1 MMKVYF
7 VLAALLFG
15 LIAKGQ
21 LAARDLDFESGL
33 GPNNVVYSILMQP
46 DTKLIISGNFNLY
59 NNQASNKIV
68 RLFSDGTYDSSFVAG
83 TGANSII
90 YCAALQPDGK
100 IIVGGQFTSYE
111 GVSRNRLA
119 RLYPDGSL
127 DTSFNPG
134 TGANNTIFSMNVQ
147 TDGRIVIAGIFTS
160 YQGISRNRIA
170 RLLSDGSIDTTFN
183 PGTGANQNLWI
194 STLQPDGKILIG
206 GVFSSYNGV
215 ARNRIARLLPN
226 GNLDLSFDP
235 GTGIMSPVASNAK
248 VSGIVI
254 QPNQDIILCGKFHTY
269 NEVDKKNIVRVKPD
283 GSIDQSFQV
292 GIGSN
297 DWIWQAALQAD
308 GKIVLGGYFTTYN
321 QDSAKFITRLLA
333 NGDRDTLFNL
343 QMNLNQLP
351 RAIFIQPDQKIL
363 IGGHFTKVNSDSI
376 PYLSRIKNVFPLTIN
391 QLNFRA
397 QRIQQRVELFW
408 QYENNNQVVN
418 FDIERSQDAKVFKKI
433 STSPAIK
440 EPHEHA
446 YSFVDYFPLE
456 QKSYYRL
463 RMNGLDG
470 IVSYS
475 NILSVDCILQSL
487 SIYPNPADS
496 YLMIQGLGEQEK
508 VRCVIRNK
516 EGKICKMIESLNQ
529 HANNIDIADL
539 RRGNYFIEIFSKSQP
554 VKYQFTKK

>member
-1 MMKVYF
+1 MIKINF
-7 VLAALLFG
+7 LLAALLIG

-21 LAARDLDFESGL
+21 LMVRDLDFESGL

-46 DTKLIISGNFNLY
+46 DNKLLVSGNFNLY
-59 NNQASNKIV
+59 NNQLSNKIV

-83 TGANSII
+83 TGANSVI
-90 YCAALQPDGK
+90 YCSALQPNGK
-100 IIVGGQFTSYE
+100 IIVGGQFTSYD
-111 GVSRNRLA
+111 GLSRNRIA
-119 RLYPDGSL
+119 RLHPDGSL

-134 TGANNTIFSMNVQ
+134 AGANNTIFSMNVQ
-147 TDGRIVIAGIFTS
+147 TDGRIIIAGVFTS

-170 RLLSDGSIDTTFN
+170 RLMSDGSIDTSFN

-194 STLQPDGKILIG
+194 SALQADGKILIG
-206 GVFSSYNGV
+206 GLFSSYNGT
-215 ARNRIARLLPN
+215 ARNRIARLLPD
-226 GNLDLSFDP
+226 GNLDMSFDP

-248 VSGIVI
+248 VSSIVV
-254 QPNQDIILCGKFHTY
+254 QPNHDIILCGKFHTY

-351 RAIFIQPDQKIL
+351 RAIFIQADQKIL

-376 PYLSRIKNVFPLTIN
+376 PYLSRIKNVYPLSLHN
-391 QLNFRA
+391 LNFTA
-397 QRIQQRVELFW
+397 QRIQQRVELYW
-408 QYENNNQVVN
+408 QVDKNNQVVN
-418 FDIERSQDAKVFKKI
+418 FDIERSQDAKVFTKMNT
-433 STSPAIK
+433 STDIIK
-440 EPHEHA
+440 HNRHD
-446 YSFVDYFPLE
+446 YSFIDYFPLE
-456 QKSYYRL
+456 HKSYYRL
-463 RMNGLDG
+463 RMNSIDG

-475 NILSVDCILQSL
+475 DIQPVDCLLQSL
-487 SIYPNPADS
+487 TIYPNPADS
-496 YLMIQGLGEQEK
+496 YLMILGMGEQEK
-508 VRCVIRNK
+508 VRCLIRSS
-516 EGKICKMIESLNQ
+516 EGKICKIKDSLNR
-529 HANNIDIADL
+529 NVNRIDIADL
-539 RRGNYFIEIFSKSQP
+539 RRGNYFIEIFSKAQTI
-554 VKYQFTKK
+554 KYQFSKK